1 MPEKEII
8 IEIAIERLRDF
19 PGSPF
24 KVTMDEPMSDLIESI
39 QTYGILIPLIIR
51 PMRWSPDTAECTC
64 RSCSD
69 WNGFPPSSVR

>member
-24 KVTMDEPMSDLIESI
+24 KVTMDVSMSDLIESI
-39 QTYGILIPLIIR
+39 H
-51 PMRWSPDTAECTC
+51 A
-64 RSCSD
+64 
-69 WNGFPPSSVR
+69 